1 MTMGGSVTKEALQEQ
16 LDDMEHA
23 EQQMRDVEDFDT
35 KLAEE
40 KEAAE
45 KREAEKEEKRRLEN
59 RKAPHIANLNEDPMI
74 SQQIYYPLKEFP
86 IRIGRR
92 NDEPRPQIILGG
104 VSVHRNHAQFNIL
117 PNGLIEFELTN
128 QEAHNSTFINANLL
142 PENGKRILNHL
153 DTIYFGSGDMLLF
166 KYPKMRVVGDLFAQK
181 YEQSE
186 GFNIQA
192 AVMNDLKSNGICKY
206 EGDPETLIEESYT
219 DEQIQHDMMAVSWD
233 KAFE

>member
-1 MTMGGSVTKEALQEQ
+1 
-16 LDDMEHA
+16 MEHA

-104 VSVHRNHAQFNIL
+104 VSVHRNHA
-117 PNGLIEFELTN
+117 
-128 QEAHNSTFINANLL
+128 
-142 PENGKRILNHL
+142 
-153 DTIYFGSGDMLLF
+153 
-166 KYPKMRVVGDLFAQK
+166 
-181 YEQSE
+181 
-186 GFNIQA
+186 
-192 AVMNDLKSNGICKY
+192 
-206 EGDPETLIEESYT
+206 
-219 DEQIQHDMMAVSWD
+219 
-233 KAFE
+233 